1 VILAIETS
9 CDDTCAAVVD
19 LELVVRSSIR
29 SSQAELHERFG
40 GVVPEIASRRHLEL
54 VGPVIEA
61 ALEDA
66 GVTLDEIT
74 LVAATQGPGL
84 IGALLVGLAAGKAIA
99 WGRGLPFAPVD
110 HLRGHVAALSLA
122 PTLVEPPFL
131 CLLASGGHTLFLD
144 VPAPGELVP
153 LGGTLDDAAGEA
165 FDKGARLLGLPYPG
179 GPALERLALA
189 GDPGREP
196 FPRALAGRP
205 GCDVSFSGLKS
216 ALARRVAELGEGA
229 DGRRADLAA
238 GYQQAI
244 VATLVER
251 AVHALDASGR
261 DALAVAGGVASN
273 ASLRGALAELCRAR
287 GARLLLAP
295 PALCV
300 DNAAMI
306 AAAAL
311 DVDPLEAP
319 FYLALDA
326 YARSPVLRPLHSRR

>member
-1 VILAIETS
+1 LILAIETS

-29 SSQAELHERFG
+29 SSQSELHERFG
-40 GVVPEIASRRHLEL
+40 GVVPEVASRRHLEL

-66 GVTLDEIT
+66 AVTLHEIT

-122 PTLVEPPFL
+122 PLRVEPPFL

-144 VPAPGELVP
+144 VPSPGDLVP

-179 GPALERLALA
+179 GPALEQLART
-189 GDPGREP
+189 GDPSREP
-196 FPRALAGRP
+196 FPRALAGRA

-216 ALARRVAELGEGA
+216 ALARRVSELGDHA
-229 DGRRADLAA
+229 PARRADLAA
-238 GYQQAI
+238 GYQDAI

-251 AVHALDASGR
+251 TGHALDSSGR

-273 ASLRGALAELCRAR
+273 SVLRGALGDLCRQR
-287 GARLLLAP
+287 GVRLLLAP

-306 AAAAL
+306 AAAAV
-311 DVDPLEAP
+311 DVEAQDAP
-319 FYLALDA
+319 SYLALDA